1 MEAAPHF
8 SEAHHAH
15 VIRLN
20 GRMIDPRLQT
30 LRVLRERGTVTAAAE
45 ALHLTPSTVSQQ
57 LRQLAKELGV
67 DLLEAQG
74 RRVRLTAAAHTALR
88 HADILA
94 AQWERARA
102 DLAGHRTGTSGQ
114 VRFCSVSSA
123 LAALVAPAAARLRA
137 EHPGLAVHMSEKES
151 DDAAHLLLARHCDI
165 AVVIPSA
172 GTPAPD
178 DPRFTQWPVL
188 DEPQDLLVPAGHPL
202 AVRDAVRLADA
213 AGEPWIGSPD
223 RSDQHQL
230 MLASCAAA
238 GYTPRIAHEANE
250 WFAVSALVARGF
262 GVGLVPRLAPLPPE
276 DQVVRIPLRGE
287 VVPTRSI
294 VACVRSGS
302 DGQPPIAR
310 GLEALR
316 QEARS
321 RG

>member
-1 MEAAPHF
+1 
-8 SEAHHAH
+8 
-15 VIRLN
+15 
-20 GRMIDPRLQT
+20 MIDHRLQT

-57 LRQLAKELGV
+57 LRQLSRELGV

-74 RRVRLTAAAHTALR
+74 RRVRLTAAAHTVLR
-88 HADILA
+88 HADVLS
-94 AQWERARA
+94 AQWELARA
-102 DLAGHRTGTSGQ
+102 DLAGHRAGTAGH

-123 LAALVAPAAARLRA
+123 LAALVAPAAALLRE
-137 EHPGLAVHMSEKES
+137 EHPRLTVHMSEKES
-151 DDAAHLLLARHCDI
+151 DDTAHLLLARHCDI
-165 AVVIPSA
+165 AVVIPTGA
-172 GTPAPD
+172 TPAPD
-178 DPRFTQWPVL
+178 DARFAQWPLL

-202 AVRDAVRLADA
+202 AARGTALLSDA
-213 AGEPWIGSPD
+213 AAEPWIGSPD

-238 GYTPRIAHEANE
+238 GYAPRIAHEANE

-276 DQVVRIPLRGE
+276 DQVVRVPLRGA
-287 VVPTRSI
+287 VVPTRRI
-294 VACVRSGS
+294 VACVRRGS
-302 DGQPPIAR
+302 DGQRPIAR

-316 QEARS
+316 EAARN